1 MRLVQRLRCSLACVA
16 ALLSI
21 APSLGQERLPFMG
34 DWRGGRGTCKAPY
47 RFTPTGYIAPS
58 GFALSYGSIER
69 TENGFSLKFPD
80 GYRLI
85 LSEVKPQQMT
95 WHSPAS
101 GDTFELQRCR

>member
-1 MRLVQRLRCSLACVA
+1 L
-16 ALLSI
+16 
-21 APSLGQERLPFMG
+21 
-34 DWRGGRGTCKAPY
+34 T
-47 RFTPTGYIAPS
+47 
-58 GFALSYGSIER
+58 YGSIDR

-85 LSEVKPQQMT
+85 LSDVTPQQMT

>member
-1 MRLVQRLRCSLACVA
+1 MRIVGKLRCSFAFVV

-21 APSLGQERLPFMG
+21 GASQGQERLPFMG

-47 RFTPTGYIAPS
+47 RFTTTGYIAPS
-58 GFALSYGSIER
+58 GFAWSYGSIER

-80 GYRLI
+80 GYRLV
-85 LSEVKPQQMT
+85 LSDVTPQQMT